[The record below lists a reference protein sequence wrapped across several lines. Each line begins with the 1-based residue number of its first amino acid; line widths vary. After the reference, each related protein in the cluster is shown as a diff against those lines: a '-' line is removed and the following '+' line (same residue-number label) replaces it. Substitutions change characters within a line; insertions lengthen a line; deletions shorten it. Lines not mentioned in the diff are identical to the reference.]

1 MWNVSKSLKLAVL
14 YPGHL
19 NLNGDA
25 ANFEVLQRRL
35 EWFGVSSEIQ
45 NIHKPSQ
52 LENFDYVLLGHGS
65 ADAWS
70 QLETIDPHLI
80 SKLVERVRA
89 GAPVM
94 AVSSGYEI
102 LFEALNGSTT
112 EHSERVSEFKDVDGV
127 VGYVNSEAQ
136 LPEITWVEN
145 SLLTLFHGPV
155 FAKNPELADK
165 FLGDVIQGSTKQAN
179 ELQYVNKLAAASRRI
194 AFED

>member
-1 MWNVSKSLKLAVL
+1 MSKTVKLAVL

-25 ANFEVLQRRL
+25 ANFDVLQRRL
-35 EWFGVSSEIQ
+35 EWSGFVSEIHR
-45 NIHKPSQ
+45 IEKPTR

-65 ADAWS
+65 PDAWS
-70 QLETIDPHLI
+70 QLADIDSGLI
-80 SKLVERVRA
+80 PDLVKLVEA
-89 GAPVM
+89 GVPVM

-102 LFEALNGSTT
+102 LFEALNGSTVK
-112 EHSERVSEFKDVDGV
+112 HSERVSEFRDSEGV

-136 LPEITWVEN
+136 LPEITWVKK

-155 FAKNPELADK
+155 FAKNPDLADK
-165 FLGDVIQGSTKQAN
+165 FLGDVFTGAKSTLS
-179 ELQYVNKLAAASRRI
+179 EIIYVNDLAAASRRI

>member
-1 MWNVSKSLKLAVL
+1 MSEPLKLAVL

-25 ANFEVLQRRL
+25 ANFDILQRRL
-35 EWFGVSSEIQ
+35 EWSGVVSEIHR
-45 NIHKPSQ
+45 IEKPSE

-65 ADAWS
+65 PDAWS
-70 QLETIDPHLI
+70 QLADIDSELI
-80 SKLVERVRA
+80 PNLVKLVRA
-89 GAPVM
+89 GVPVM

-112 EHSERVSEFKDVDGV
+112 KHSERVSEFRDSDGV

-136 LPEITWVEN
+136 LPEIFWVEK

-155 FAKNPELADK
+155 FAKNPDLADK
-165 FLGDVIQGSTKQAN
+165 FLGDFLTGAKSSSI
-179 ELQYVNKLAAASRRI
+179 ELSYVNDLAAASRRI

>member
-1 MWNVSKSLKLAVL
+1 MWNVSKTLKLAVL

-25 ANFEVLQRRL
+25 ANFDVLQRRL
-35 EWFGVSSEIQ
+35 EWSGISSEIHH
-45 NIHKPSQ
+45 IKKPTS
-52 LENFDYVLLGHGS
+52 LEKFDYVLLGHGS
-65 ADAWS
+65 PDAWS
-70 QLETIDPHLI
+70 QLADIEPDLI
-80 SKLVERVRA
+80 PNLVKLVRA
-89 GAPVM
+89 GVPVM

-102 LFEALNGSTT
+102 LFEALSGSTT
-112 EHSERVSEFKDVDGV
+112 KHSERVSEFKDSDGV

-155 FAKNPELADK
+155 FAKNPEQADK
-165 FLGDVIQGSTKQAN
+165 FLGDVLRGAKNASSELSYVN
-179 ELQYVNKLAAASRRI
+179 ELATASRRI

>member
-1 MWNVSKSLKLAVL
+1 MSKTVKLAVL

-25 ANFEVLQRRL
+25 ANFDVLQRRL
-35 EWFGVSSEIQ
+35 EWSGVSSEIHH
-45 NIHKPSQ
+45 IEKPAN
-52 LENFDYVLLGHGS
+52 LEKFNYVLLGHGS
-65 ADAWS
+65 PDAWS
-70 QLETIDPHLI
+70 QLGEIDSELI
-80 SKLVERVRA
+80 PNLAKLVRA
-89 GAPVM
+89 GVPVM

-102 LFEALNGSTT
+102 LLEALNGSTT
-112 EHSERVSEFKDVDGV
+112 KHAERVSEFRNSEGV

-136 LPEITWVEN
+136 LSEITWVEN

-165 FLGDVIQGSTKQAN
+165 FLGHILEGAN
-179 ELQYVNKLAAASRRI
+179 SSSELSYVNDLAAASRRI

>member
-1 MWNVSKSLKLAVL
+1 MSDSLKLAIL

-25 ANFEVLQRRL
+25 ANFDVLQRRL
-35 EWFGVSSEIQ
+35 EWSGVVSEIHR
-45 NIHKPSQ
+45 IEKPTR

-65 ADAWS
+65 SDAWS
-70 QLETIDPHLI
+70 QLADIDSDLI
-80 SKLVERVRA
+80 PNLVKLVRA
-89 GAPVM
+89 GVPVM

-112 EHSERVSEFKDVDGV
+112 KHYERVSEFRDSEGV

-136 LPEITWVEN
+136 LPEITWVCN

-155 FAKNPELADK
+155 FAKNPDLADK
-165 FLGDVIQGSTKQAN
+165 FLGDVFEGAQSTSS
-179 ELQYVNKLAAASRRI
+179 ELSYVSQLAADSRRI

>member
-1 MWNVSKSLKLAVL
+1 MSKTVKLAVL

-25 ANFEVLQRRL
+25 ANFDVLQRRL
-35 EWFGVSSEIQ
+35 EWYGIGSAIHEIV
-45 NIHKPSQ
+45 KPVN
-52 LENFDYVLLGHGS
+52 LEKFDYLLLGHGS
-65 ADAWS
+65 PDAWN
-70 QLETIDPHLI
+70 QLADIDSDLI
-80 SKLVERVRA
+80 NKLVKLVRA
-89 GAPVM
+89 GVPVM

-102 LFEALNGSTT
+102 LFEALNESTT
-112 EHSERVSEFKDVDGV
+112 KHAERVSSFKDSDGV

-136 LPEITWVEN
+136 LPEISWVEN

-165 FLGDVIQGSTKQAN
+165 FLGDVFTSAKSSSS
-179 ELQYVNKLAAASRRI
+179 ELSYVNDLAAASRRV